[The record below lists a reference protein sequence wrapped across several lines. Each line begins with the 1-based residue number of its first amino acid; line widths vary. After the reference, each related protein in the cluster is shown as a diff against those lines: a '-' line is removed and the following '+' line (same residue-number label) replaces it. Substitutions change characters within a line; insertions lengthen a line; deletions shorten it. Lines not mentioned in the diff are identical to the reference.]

1 MPELSK
7 ETAALL
13 HYLLPG
19 LLAAWVFYGLTSHVK
34 PSQFERVIQALIFT
48 FLVQAVL
55 PLAQWSL
62 EFVGTWLAIRPWDG
76 ASETLASAFIA
87 ALLGASLAYLTN
99 KDSFHKW
106 IRAKG
111 FTTRASHPS
120 EWHGVLSER
129 QNHVVL
135 HLMDERRLSGYP
147 QIWPSESEKGHF
159 FIVRPAWLSDTGE
172 HALLSGIDGLLIS
185 AKDVKW
191 IEFIDQPKEE

>member
-13 HYLLPG
+13 YFLLPG
-19 LLAAWVFYGLTSHVK
+19 LLAAWVFYGLTSHSK

-48 FLVQAVL
+48 FLVQVIL
-55 PLAQWSL
+55 PIVRWLLEAIGTHFSL
-62 EFVGTWLAIRPWDG
+62 RPWDG
-76 ASETLASAFIA
+76 ASETLASAVV
-87 ALLGASLAYLTN
+87 ALILGATLAYLTN

-120 EWHGVLSER
+120 EWHGVFSER

-135 HLMDERRLSGYP
+135 HLSDERRLSGYP
-147 QIWPSESEKGHF
+147 KVWPSEPDKGHF
-159 FIVRPAWLSDTGE
+159 FILQPAWLSETGE
-172 HALLSGIDGLLIS
+172 QDLLGGIEGLLVN
-185 AKDVKW
+185 AKDVRW
-191 IEFIDQPKEE
+191 IEFIEQPKED

>member
-34 PSQFERVIQALIFT
+34 PSQFERVVQALIFT

-55 PLAQWSL
+55 PIVQWSL
-62 EFVGTWLAIRPWDG
+62 EFWGVWLALRPWDG

-135 HLMDERRLSGYP
+135 HLADERRLSGYP
-147 QIWPSESEKGHF
+147 QIWPSEPEKGHF
-159 FIVRPAWLSDTGE
+159 FIVQPAWLSETGE
-172 HALLSGIDGLLIS
+172 HSLLSGIEGLLIN

>member
-13 HYLLPG
+13 YFLLPG
-19 LLAAWVFYGLTSHVK
+19 LLAAWVFYGLTSHAK

-48 FLVQAVL
+48 FLVQAIL
-55 PLAQWSL
+55 PVFRWLL
-62 EFVGTWLAIRPWDG
+62 EAIGIHFALRPWDSN
-76 ASETLASAFIA
+76 SETLASAFLA
-87 ALLGASLAYLTN
+87 LLLGASLAYLTN

-106 IRAKG
+106 IREKG

-135 HLMDERRLSGYP
+135 HLADERRLSGYP
-147 QIWPSESEKGHF
+147 KVWPSEPEKGHF
-159 FIVRPAWLSDTGE
+159 FIVQPAWLSETGE
-172 HALLSGIDGLLIS
+172 QHLLRGIEGLLVNT
-185 AKDVKW
+185 KDVKW
-191 IEFIDQPKEE
+191 VEFIDQALEE

>member
-55 PLAQWSL
+55 PIVQWSL

-76 ASETLASAFIA
+76 ASEILASGFMA

-135 HLMDERRLSGYP
+135 HLADERRLSGYP
-147 QIWPSESEKGHF
+147 QIWPSEPEKGHF
-159 FIVRPAWLSDTGE
+159 FIVRPAWLSEFGE
-172 HALLSGIDGLLIS
+172 QSLLSGIEGLLIN

>member
-19 LLAAWVFYGLTSHVK
+19 LLAAWVFYGLTSHAK

-48 FLVQAVL
+48 FLVQAIL
-55 PLAQWSL
+55 PIVRWSL
-62 EFVGTWLAIRPWDG
+62 EFIGTRFAIRPWDG
-76 ASETLASAFIA
+76 ASETLASAFVA

-135 HLMDERRLSGYP
+135 HLADERRLSGYP
-147 QIWPSESEKGHF
+147 QVWPSEPEKGHF
-159 FIVRPAWLSDTGE
+159 FIVQPAWLSETGE
-172 HALLSGIDGLLIS
+172 HSLLSGIEGLLVNT
-185 AKDVKW
+185 KDVKW

>member
-7 ETAALL
+7 ETVALL

-19 LLAAWVFYGLTSHVK
+19 LLAAWVFYGLTSHTK
-34 PSQFERVIQALIFT
+34 PSHFERVIQALIFT

-55 PLAQWSL
+55 PIVRWSL
-62 EFVGTWLAIRPWDG
+62 EYIGTRFAIHPWDG
-76 ASETLASAFIA
+76 ASETLASAFVA
-87 ALLGASLAYLTN
+87 VLLGTSLAYLTN

-129 QNHVVL
+129 QNYVVL
-135 HLMDERRLSGYP
+135 HLADERRLSGYP
-147 QIWPSESEKGHF
+147 QVWPSEPDKGHF
-159 FIVRPAWLSDTGE
+159 FMVQPAWLTDAGE
-172 HALLSGIDGLLIS
+172 QSLLSGIEGLLINT
-185 AKDVKW
+185 KDVKW
-191 IEFIDQPKEE
+191 IEFIQQPKEE

>member
-13 HYLLPG
+13 QYLLPG

-55 PLAQWSL
+55 PIVRWSL
-62 EFVGTWLAIRPWDG
+62 ELIGTRFPVRPWDSG
-76 ASETLASAFIA
+76 SETLALAFIA
-87 ALLGASLAYLTN
+87 VMLGASLAYITN
-99 KDSFHKW
+99 KDSFHGW

-129 QNHVVL
+129 QSHVVL
-135 HLMDERRLSGYP
+135 HLTDERRLSGYP
-147 QIWPSESEKGHF
+147 QVWPSEPDKGHF
-159 FIVRPAWLSDTGE
+159 FIVRPGWLSEAGE
-172 HALLSGIDGLLIS
+172 HQLLGGIEGLLINT
-185 AKDVKW
+185 KDVKW
-191 IEFIDQPKEE
+191 VEFIDQPKE

>member
-48 FLVQAVL
+48 FLVQAIL
-55 PLAQWSL
+55 PIVQWSL
-62 EFVGTWLAIRPWDG
+62 ECIGTWLAIRPWDG
-76 ASETLASAFIA
+76 ASETLASAFVA

-120 EWHGVLSER
+120 EWYGVLSER

-135 HLMDERRLSGYP
+135 HLADERRLSGYP
-147 QIWPSESEKGHF
+147 QIWPSESEQGHF
-159 FIVRPAWLSDTGE
+159 FIVQPAWLSETGA
-172 HALLSGIDGLLIS
+172 HSLLSGIEGLLIN

>member
-48 FLVQAVL
+48 FLVQAIL
-55 PLAQWSL
+55 PVVRWSL
-62 EFVGTWLAIRPWDG
+62 EFLGAWLPIRPWDS
-76 ASETLASAFIA
+76 AAETLASAFMA

-106 IRAKG
+106 IRSKG

-129 QNHVVL
+129 RNYVVL
-135 HLMDERRLSGYP
+135 HLADERRLSGYP
-147 QIWPSESEKGHF
+147 QIWPSEPENGHF
-159 FIVRPAWLSDTGE
+159 FIVQPAWLSETGVQS
-172 HALLSGIDGLLIS
+172 LLSGIEGLLIN

-191 IEFIDQPKEE
+191 IEFIDQPKEV

>member
-1 MPELSK
+1 M
-7 ETAALL
+7 

-48 FLVQAVL
+48 FLVQAIRPIV
-55 PLAQWSL
+55 QWSL
-62 EFVGTWLAIRPWDG
+62 EYVGTWLVIRPWDG
-76 ASETLASAFIA
+76 ASETLSSAFVA

-120 EWHGVLSER
+120 EWCGVLSER

-135 HLMDERRLSGYP
+135 HLADERRLSGYP
-147 QIWPSESEKGHF
+147 QIWPSESEQGHF
-159 FIVRPAWLSDTGE
+159 FIVQPAWLSETGA
-172 HALLSGIDGLLIS
+172 HSLLSGIEGLLIN

>member
-1 MPELSK
+1 MPELSQ
-7 ETAALL
+7 ETSALL

-19 LLAAWVFYGLTSHVK
+19 LLAAWVFYGLTSHTK

-48 FLVQAVL
+48 FLVQAIL
-55 PLAQWSL
+55 PVVRWSL
-62 EFVGTWLAIRPWDG
+62 ELIGTRFAVRPWDG

-87 ALLGASLAYLTN
+87 VLLGASLAYLTN

-111 FTTRASHPS
+111 FTTRAAHPS

-135 HLMDERRLSGYP
+135 HLADERRLSGYP
-147 QIWPSESEKGHF
+147 QIWPSEPEKGHF
-159 FIVRPAWLSDTGE
+159 FIVRPAWLSETGE
-172 HALLSGIDGLLIS
+172 HSLLNGIEGLLINT
-185 AKDVKW
+185 KDVKW
-191 IEFIDQPKEE
+191 IEFINQPKDD